1 MAKEQQASA
10 TEQILAN
17 IELEFKQIKTDLD
30 NIKTAISESGVPVT
44 NTTRGLANDVK
55 KISTK
60 VEENIKSAEEVTGLV
75 GGAVNISNGF
85 MYPASATALDKS
97 SITAIPGLSKY
108 IVPADKDYLILWP
121 TKDFMKLVA
130 EDKRNIKIEFAK
142 RHFGQLCNTNYRL
155 NKWRGF
161 ENDMVDDDTYNLSV
175 NITTDDAKFE
185 TAADLTTTEQAM
197 LNLCKLPSDATVVRY
212 KGHGIVSLPER
223 KSTFTINDNA
233 LKDAVIEC
241 DKFIVTD
248 HKDVKAV
255 LTDTIIVDSELL
267 YRMRLGAPNGLK
279 TVVELDAV
287 NERGELE
294 EWNVPT
300 IFVPMNATKF
310 TVINTVLDKDNE
322 DVKNNMASIAKY
334 ASINSKNGTLFHI
347 AVNDTSVAMNEF
359 LRKESTRLAKLELL
373 VFNYDKTK
381 VYDFARFDWKP
392 VRRCYVHTLFKHWFE
407 YIAPTEEEFEIYTAD
422 DDKVINDFKLA
433 AIPSYKG
440 QDIDNM
446 SSEIYL
452 INVED
457 SDNVFAVD
465 GDVTTDRVHDR
476 KNTIIGMSTNGTWK
490 FKRAVVGS
498 EEFPLSMYTSD
509 ISNPVQDSDGKNIIT
524 FRAISQNMQGLYP
537 FLKLQKNH
545 DYLNFD
551 NINLHVILLATNY
564 DNGSIKPDGW
574 YPHQLALEMDYRTK
588 FFRNMAKT
596 EEITAFIIED
606 EYNDPSNVIEKFVKY
621 VPYNYNMHVKT
632 VTINNGTIIPYD
644 LLNKEGK
651 CFTETNGD
659 DPVAPEH
666 PMEYIVNG
674 PCVVEEW
681 QWGRYYDRS
690 GKSNVITPAKGEFNA
705 KYIHILIDED
715 HDMVKSANACRYR
728 LALFTKD
735 KTKRYNYTTKAWEE
749 VAAYTGDTATFAEL
763 FPEEFAKLTNVVE
776 L

>member
-97 SITAIPGLSKY
+97 SITAIPGLNKY

-121 TKDFMKLVA
+121 TKDFMKQVA

-175 NITTDDAKFE
+175 NITTDGAKFE
-185 TAADLTTTEQAM
+185 TAADLTTAEQTM
-197 LNLCKLPSDATVVRY
+197 LSLCKLPSDATVLRY

-223 KSTFTINDNA
+223 KSTFTINDTA
-233 LKDAVIEC
+233 LKDAVIDC

-279 TVVELDAV
+279 TKVELDAV

-300 IFVPMNATKF
+300 VFVPMNATKF

-373 VFNYDKTK
+373 VFSYDKTK

-392 VRRCYVHTLFKHWFE
+392 VRGCYIHTLFKHWFE
-407 YIAPTEEEFEIYTAD
+407 YIEPTEEEFEIYTAD
-422 DDKVINDFKLA
+422 DDTVINDFKLA
-433 AIPSYKG
+433 AIPNYKG

-476 KNTIIGMSTNGTWK
+476 KNTIIGMSANGTWK

-537 FLKLQKNH
+537 FLKLQKNNS
-545 DYLNFD
+545 YLNFD
-551 NINLHVILLATNY
+551 NIALHVVLLANGY
-564 DNGSIKPDGW
+564 DNGTVKPDGW
-574 YPHQLALEMDYRTK
+574 YPFQLALEMDHRVK
-588 FFRNMAKT
+588 FFQDYAKT
-596 EEITAFIIED
+596 KEITAFNVEF
-606 EYNDPSNVIEKFVKY
+606 EETPPGNVIEKFVHY

-632 VTINNGTIIPYD
+632 VTMKDGVIIPYD
-644 LLNKEGK
+644 LRNKQGK

-659 DPVAPEH
+659 DAAVPET

-674 PCVVEEW
+674 TCRVEEW

-690 GKSNVITPAKGEFNA
+690 GKNNVITPAKGEFNA

-749 VAAYTGDTATFAEL
+749 VGSYTGDTATFAEL